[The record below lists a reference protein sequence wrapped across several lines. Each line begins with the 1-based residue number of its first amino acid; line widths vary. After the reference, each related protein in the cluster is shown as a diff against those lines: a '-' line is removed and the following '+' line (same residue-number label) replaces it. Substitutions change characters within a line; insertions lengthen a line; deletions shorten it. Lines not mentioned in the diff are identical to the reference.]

1 MPLFTSDSNVTIS
14 LPPVAFDPSLWSTAA
29 KQLNLKYLAEHPDV
43 AAQLLQSGLSAD
55 AAALH
60 ILRLECEYR
69 ARHKTVMLMA
79 MAKFPDG
86 ALTLENFD
94 FSVSSLD
101 ESQFRSL
108 AGLTWMQN
116 HVNLLFWGDSG
127 LGKTHLAVAL
137 GKIAIAEKGYSVRF
151 IAANELME
159 MLETARV
166 HGVLT
171 EKLRLLNRNDLII
184 VDEFGYPL
192 MADHPE
198 YAALFYAFISSRYNK
213 KSTILTTNRQVS
225 EWPKYLGN
233 DQKCCIASL
242 DRFLHH
248 SIRIHF
254 TGLSYRL
261 KRIREERLAG
271 NAESGNLI
279 RALDG
284 E

>member
-116 HVNLLFWGDSG
+116 
-127 LGKTHLAVAL
+127 
-137 GKIAIAEKGYSVRF
+137 
-151 IAANELME
+151 
-159 MLETARV
+159 
-166 HGVLT
+166 
-171 EKLRLLNRNDLII
+171 
-184 VDEFGYPL
+184 
-192 MADHPE
+192 
-198 YAALFYAFISSRYNK
+198 
-213 KSTILTTNRQVS
+213 
-225 EWPKYLGN
+225 
-233 DQKCCIASL
+233 
-242 DRFLHH
+242 
-248 SIRIHF
+248 
-254 TGLSYRL
+254 
-261 KRIREERLAG
+261 
-271 NAESGNLI
+271 
-279 RALDG
+279 
-284 E
+284 

>member
-127 LGKTHLAVAL
+127 LGKTHLLYAIA
-137 GKIAIAEKGYSVRF
+137 GKIHEQ
-151 IAANELME
+151 
-159 MLETARV
+159 
-166 HGVLT
+166 
-171 EKLRLLNRNDLII
+171 NRNGADQDSEHGYQSGDSGGTPASAWTVRRDHVIVTFASHLLYPYLFPIILHNGSIFQKQDPIRLSRHSDRAVPDLHCKNSI
-184 VDEFGYPL
+184 Y
-192 MADHPE
+192 
-198 YAALFYAFISSRYNK
+198 SRHGEGR
-213 KSTILTTNRQVS
+213 T
-225 EWPKYLGN
+225 
-233 DQKCCIASL
+233 QKL
-242 DRFLHH
+242 
-248 SIRIHF
+248 
-254 TGLSYRL
+254 
-261 KRIREERLAG
+261 
-271 NAESGNLI
+271 
-279 RALDG
+279 
-284 E
+284 

>member
-14 LPPVAFDPSLWSTAA
+14 LPPVAFDPMVWTQTA
-29 KQLNLKYLAEHPDV
+29 KQLKLKYLAEHPDV
-43 AAQLLQSGLSAD
+43 AAELLRAGLPAD

-60 ILRLECEYR
+60 ILRLECKYR
-69 ARHKTVMLMA
+69 AGHKTAMNMS

-108 AGLTWMQN
+108 AELNWMQD
-116 HVNLLFWGDSG
+116 HINLLFWGDSG

-159 MLETARV
+159 MLENARV
-166 HGVLT
+166 QGVLN

-213 KSTILTTNRQVS
+213 KSTILTTNRQVN

-233 DQKCCIASL
+233 DHKCCIASL

-248 SIRIHF
+248 SIRVHF

-261 KRIREERLAG
+261 QKIREERLAG
-271 NAESGNLI
+271 NAESGKLI